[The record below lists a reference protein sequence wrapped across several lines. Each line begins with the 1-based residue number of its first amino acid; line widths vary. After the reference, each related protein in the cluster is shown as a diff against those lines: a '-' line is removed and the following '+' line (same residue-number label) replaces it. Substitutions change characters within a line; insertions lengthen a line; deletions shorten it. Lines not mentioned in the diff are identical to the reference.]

1 MISVHENFINLFP
14 LIPFIFSPWFSVAW
28 IQSCIFFSSHFLWTI
43 PRDSC
48 RPRIRLS
55 SFKENLRS
63 FFFFPLD
70 EIHGHCPS
78 STALSQSYLSFSRL
92 RKTWGLISFKAEPV
106 ATSVPRAMLILF
118 LLFPPLFSSK
128 ATFLID
134 YLWLTFLFDRQ
145 HFAIMARNI
154 ISLSLDFLLELT
166 LRLKILYPGRPPKPE
181 FNFLTLR
188 NALWN
193 KWLQSL
199 AYFEFSLVLKFDLK
213 FLKIFEILWCFKE
226 YVL

>member
-1 MISVHENFINLFP
+1 MISVHENFINYFP
-14 LIPFIFSPWFSVAW
+14 LFLSFSPHDFLLPGFNLAF
-28 IQSCIFFSSHFLWTI
+28 FFSSHFLWTI

-48 RPRIRLS
+48 RLRIRLS

-63 FFFFPLD
+63 FFFPLD

-92 RKTWGLISFKAEPV
+92 RKTWGLISFEAEPV

-145 HFAIMARNI
+145 HFAIMARNT

-199 AYFEFSLVLKFDLK
+199 ACFESSLVLKFDLK

-226 YVL
+226 YLL